1 MGIGSRYGVR
11 GGGSVWICF
20 ERARLQPCRNR
31 RPIKNGFSRWG
42 NLPFKLHH
50 YRVRYLLAIILL
62 SSFSVFGANGPTVV
76 LSVDASEAP
85 RKIFHAQ
92 LRIPAKPGTLT
103 LYYPKWIPGEHGPTG
118 PITDLTGLKFT
129 ANGKTLTWRRDL
141 LDGFTFH
148 VEVPAGESEVTAD
161 LDYASPTS
169 SEPGYSAGMAATDKL
184 YVLNWNTLLLYPA
197 GHSSD
202 QLNYEATLRLPAG
215 WKFGTSLH
223 VSNQAGDNNEIHFAP
238 VSLTMLV
245 DGPVI
250 TGEFLKVVPLTPR
263 GEDPPAEL
271 DLAADSASALD
282 APAEV
287 WEHYRNLVKQAGI
300 LFGARHY
307 AGYHFLLTLSDH
319 VAHFGLEHHESND
332 SRVDERS
339 LIEENGRKIAA
350 GLLPHEYVHSWN
362 GKYRRPADLATPD
375 YEQPMQTDLLWVY
388 EGLTSYLGDMLAARS
403 GERTPS
409 LARDELAKMAAEL
422 DHRSG
427 RVWRNL
433 QDTADGVPS
442 MQDAPHGWAD
452 YRRGLDYYDEEV
464 LNWLWADVII
474 RRQSKGTKS
483 LDDFCKLFY
492 GAPGGP
498 PMVKTY
504 TFDDVADTLNQVA
517 RYDWRGFWTDRLSNH
532 GPGAPLGGVEGSG
545 WKLVYDEFPS
555 ELDRAGDTGKSIH
568 ARYSVGLMA
577 GSDGVIKD
585 TVEGMIAAKAGIGP
599 GMKIVAVNGR
609 AFSPDVWH
617 DAIHA
622 AKGSAAPIELIV
634 DNADYFRVLKLD
646 YHDGEKYPH
655 LVRDESKP
663 DLLTEIYRAK

>member
-1 MGIGSRYGVR
+1 MYVNFL
-11 GGGSVWICF
+11 V
-20 ERARLQPCRNR
+20 
-31 RPIKNGFSRWG
+31 
-42 NLPFKLHH
+42 
-50 YRVRYLLAIILL
+50 LAIVLL
-62 SSFSVFGANGPTVV
+62 SSFSIFGANGPAVE
-76 LSVDASEAP
+76 LAVDASDAP

-129 ANGKTLTWRRDL
+129 ASGKTLKWRRDL

-148 VEVPAGESEVTAD
+148 VEVPAGENEVTAN
-161 LDYASPTS
+161 LDYASPAS
-169 SEPGYSAGMAATDKL
+169 VEPGYSSGMAATEKL
-184 YVLNWNTLLLYPA
+184 YIVNWNTLLLYPA
-197 GHSSD
+197 GYGSD
-202 QLNYEATLRLPAG
+202 QLTYSASLRLPEG

-223 VSNQAGDNNEIHFAP
+223 VSNQAGSDIHFAP

-245 DGPVI
+245 DGPVLA
-250 TGEFLKVVPLTPR
+250 GEYLKVVPLTPP
-263 GEDPPAEL
+263 GENPPAEL
-271 DLAADSASALD
+271 DLAADSPAALD
-282 APAEV
+282 APEEV
-287 WEHYRNLVKQAGI
+287 WEHYRSLVKQAGI

-307 AGYHFLLTLSDH
+307 TDYHFLLTLSDH

-339 LIEENGRKIAA
+339 LVEEDGRKLTA

-388 EGLTSYLGDMLAARS
+388 EGLTSYLGDVLTARS
-403 GERTPS
+403 GELTPA
-409 LARDELAKMAAEL
+409 LARDGLAQMAADL

-442 MQDAPHGWAD
+442 MQMAPRAWED
-452 YRRGLDYYDEEV
+452 YRRPVDYYDEDV

-474 RRQSKGTKS
+474 RQQTKGAKS
-483 LDDFCKLFY
+483 LDDFCKLFH
-492 GAPGGP
+492 GAPSGP

-504 TFDDVADTLNQVA
+504 TFDDVVNALNQVVS
-517 RYDWRGFWTDRLSNH
+517 YDWRGFWTERLSNH
-532 GPGAPLGGVEGSG
+532 GPGAPLGGIEGSG
-545 WKLVYDEFPS
+545 WKLVYDENPS
-555 ELDRAGDTGKSIH
+555 ELDRAQDRDEKNINAH
-568 ARYSVGLMA
+568 YSVGMLV
-577 GSDGVIKD
+577 GSDGVIRD
-585 TVEGMIAAKAGIGP
+585 TVEGMVAAKAGIGP

-609 AFSPDVWH
+609 KFSADVWR
-617 DAIHA
+617 DAIRA
-622 AKGSAAPIELIV
+622 AKTSPSPIELIV
-634 DNADYFRVLKLD
+634 ENTDYFRVVKLD
-646 YHDGEKYPH
+646 YHGGEKYPH

>member
-1 MGIGSRYGVR
+1 MG
-11 GGGSVWICF
+11 
-20 ERARLQPCRNR
+20 
-31 RPIKNGFSRWG
+31 SRWG
-42 NLPFKLHH
+42 FRKL
-50 YRVRYLLAIILL
+50 VCLAIFLL
-62 SSFSVFGANGPTVV
+62 SPFSVFGANGPAVA
-76 LSVDASEAP
+76 LSVDASDAP

-129 ANGKTLTWRRDL
+129 ASGKTLKWRRDL

-148 VEVPAGESEVTAD
+148 VEVPAGENEVIAN
-161 LDYASPTS
+161 LDYASPAAF
-169 SEPGYSAGMAATDKL
+169 EPGYSSGMSATEKL
-184 YVLNWNTLLLYPA
+184 YVVNWNALLLYPA
-197 GHSSD
+197 GYGSD
-202 QLNYEATLRLPAG
+202 QLTYSASLRLPAA

-223 VSNQAGDNNEIHFAP
+223 VSNQAGSDIHFAP
-238 VSLTMLV
+238 VSLSVLV
-245 DGPVI
+245 DSPVI
-250 TGEFLKVVPLTPR
+250 AGEYLKVVPLTPP
-263 GEDPPAEL
+263 GENPPAEL
-271 DLAADSASALD
+271 DLAADSAAALD
-282 APAEV
+282 APEEV

-307 AGYHFLLTLSDH
+307 TDYHFLLTLSDH

-332 SRVDERS
+332 SRAEERS
-339 LIEENGRKIAA
+339 LIEEDGRKLTA

-388 EGLTSYLGDMLAARS
+388 EGLTTYLGDVLTARS
-403 GERTPS
+403 GEHS
-409 LARDELAKMAAEL
+409 LGLARDGLAQIAADL

-427 RVWRNL
+427 RIWRDL

-442 MQDAPHGWAD
+442 MQSAPRAWED
-452 YRRGLDYYDEEV
+452 YRRPLDYYDEDA

-474 RRQSKGTKS
+474 RQQTKGAKS
-483 LDDFCKLFY
+483 LDDFCKLFH

-504 TFDDVADTLNQVA
+504 TFDDVVNGLNQVVA
-517 RYDWRGFWTDRLSNH
+517 YDWRGFWTERLSNH
-532 GPGAPLGGVEGSG
+532 GPGAPLAGIEGSG
-545 WKLVYDEFPS
+545 WKLVYDENPS
-555 ELDRAGDTGKSIH
+555 ELDRAQDRDGDRNGRSVNAH
-568 ARYSVGLMA
+568 YSVGLVA
-577 GSDGVIKD
+577 GSDGVIQD
-585 TVEGMIAAKAGIGP
+585 TVEGMVAAKAGIGP

-609 AFSPDVWH
+609 RFSADVWR
-617 DAIHA
+617 DAMQA
-622 AKGSAAPIELIV
+622 AKTSPSPIELIV
-634 DNADYFRVLKLD
+634 ENTDYFRVVKLD
-646 YHDGEKYPH
+646 YHGGERYPH